1 MRSIWKGAVSFGLV
15 TIPIKLY
22 SATEEHDV
30 PLHQVHEK
38 DGARVRYKRVCEA
51 EGVEVSYGE
60 IAKGYELPGGE
71 TVIITDEELKA
82 LPIASSRTIE
92 VMRFVPDEQIPGIY
106 FAKSYYLQAD
116 GPGLKPYVLLRDA
129 LAGAGSSALVKVA
142 LRQRESLAVLRPY
155 QDVLLLQTMLWPDE
169 IRDTSS
175 IAPPED
181 IELRPQE
188 LQMAQSYI
196 DALVGDFEPEEFAD
210 EYAEALRALVEA
222 KAEGHEVARAAEP
235 AAKTGEV
242 IDLMAA
248 LEASVAEARAARAGG
263 PRAGDKAAPAK
274 GTAAKSAP
282 AKTPA
287 AKASTAKTSAAK
299 TSTAKS
305 SAGRTSA
312 AAKSAAKTSPARS
325 AAKKAPAKTASATKS
340 TATKSTATKSTAA
353 AGTAGNKTPAARR
366 ATSRTAAK
374 APATGAAAKST
385 AKTAAK
391 APAKKDAARRSA

>member
-71 TVIITDEELKA
+71 TVIITDEELKS

-106 FAKSYYLQAD
+106 FSKSYYLQAD

-129 LAGAGSSALVKVA
+129 LAAAGSSALVKVA

-169 IRDTSS
+169 IRATSS

-196 DALVGDFEPEEFAD
+196 DALVGDFEPEEFTD

-263 PRAGDKAAPAK
+263 SAGAAKKAAPAK
-274 GTAAKSAP
+274 GAP
-282 AKTPA
+282 AT
-287 AKASTAKTSAAK
+287 TT
-299 TSTAKS
+299 
-305 SAGRTSA
+305 
-312 AAKSAAKTSPARS
+312 
-325 AAKKAPAKTASATKS
+325 AKKAPAKTAAAAKDAPAKKTAAAKS
-340 TATKSTATKSTAA
+340 TAAKTTATKSTAA
-353 AGTAGNKTPAARR
+353 KSTKSA
-366 ATSRTAAK
+366 AAK
-374 APATGAAAKST
+374 AGAAKST
-385 AKTAAK
+385 ANSAAK
-391 APAKKDAARRSA
+391 APAKKAAARRSA

>member
-51 EGVEVSYGE
+51 EGVEVPYGE
-60 IAKGYELPGGE
+60 IAKGYDLPGGE
-71 TVIITDEELKA
+71 TVIITDEELKS

-106 FAKSYYLQAD
+106 FSKSYYLQAD

-169 IRDTSS
+169 IRDTAS

-181 IELRPQE
+181 VELRPQE

-196 DALVGDFEPEEFAD
+196 DALVGDFEPQEFKD
-210 EYAEALRALVEA
+210 EYAEALRMLVEA

-263 PRAGDKAAPAK
+263 TGGGSAGAAKKATPAKSAPAK
-274 GTAAKSAP
+274 GSPAKSAP
-282 AKTPA
+282 AKTTA
-287 AKASTAKTSAAK
+287 RKAPGKSATAKT
-299 TSTAKS
+299 TAKS
-305 SAGRTSA
+305 TPAKKTA
-312 AAKSAAKTSPARS
+312 AASSSANS
-325 AAKKAPAKTASATKS
+325 TASKS
-340 TATKSTATKSTAA
+340 TATKKTA
-353 AGTAGNKTPAARR
+353 
-366 ATSRTAAK
+366 AAK
-374 APATGAAAKST
+374 APAR
-385 AKTAAK
+385 K
-391 APAKKDAARRSA
+391 AAARRSA

>member
-51 EGVEVSYGE
+51 EGVEVPYGE
-60 IAKGYELPGGE
+60 IAKGYDLPGGE
-71 TVIITDEELKA
+71 TVIITDEELKS

-106 FAKSYYLQAD
+106 FSKSYYLQAD

-169 IRDTSS
+169 IRDTAS

-181 IELRPQE
+181 VELRPQE

-196 DALVGDFEPEEFAD
+196 DALVGDFEPQEFKD

-222 KAEGHEVARAAEP
+222 KAEGHEVARADEP

-263 PRAGDKAAPAK
+263 SGGGSASAAKKASPAKTAPAK
-274 GTAAKSAP
+274 SAPAKSAP
-282 AKTPA
+282 AKTTARKAPGKAAA
-287 AKASTAKTSAAK
+287 AKSAST
-299 TSTAKS
+299 ST
-305 SAGRTSA
+305 
-312 AAKSAAKTSPARS
+312 AAKSAAKSTTVKSTP
-325 AAKKAPAKTASATKS
+325 AKKTAAASSTAS
-340 TATKSTATKSTAA
+340 KSTAA
-353 AGTAGNKTPAARR
+353 KKTA
-366 ATSRTAAK
+366 
-374 APATGAAAKST
+374 
-385 AKTAAK
+385 AAK
-391 APAKKDAARRSA
+391 APAKKAAARRSA